1 MFGLGPWEL
10 IIILV
15 VVVFI
20 FGGRRLPQLGEG
32 IGRASHTEFKRAI
45 RDTRPSDRDPSNSS
59 SEPAGKDETGRDLS
73 GGKR

>member
-10 IIILV
+10 IIILI

-32 IGRASHTEFKRAI
+32 LGKSITEFKKAI
-45 RDTRPSDRDPSNSS
+45 RDPSSRTESQKTPREDTKEQEST
-59 SEPAGKDETGRDLS
+59 KD
-73 GGKR
+73 

>member
-32 IGRASHTEFKRAI
+32 IGKSITEFKRAI

-59 SEPAGKDETGRDLS
+59 SEPAGKDETGRDQS